1 MSRNRGATPYSCAPI
16 GRPKSLVGRGLDVFF
31 RRRIGGT
38 ACSTGGGGA
47 TTYGGYYELSWDGR
61 ERPSDFRLL
70 RGVFAPTYQVAV
82 PAMVVCTSGRSVVL
96 AMEKS
101 SR

>member
-1 MSRNRGATPYSCAPI
+1 MSRNRGATPYSWRQSAVP
-16 GRPKSLVGRGLDVFF
+16 SHWWAEVWMVFF

-82 PAMVVCTSGRSVVL
+82 PVMVVCTSGRSVVL

>member
-1 MSRNRGATPYSCAPI
+1 MSRNRGATPYSWRQSAVP
-16 GRPKSLVGRGLDVFF
+16 SHWWAEVWMFF
-31 RRRIGGT
+31 
-38 ACSTGGGGA
+38 SGGGLGEPRARPGAAA

-70 RGVFAPTYQVAV
+70 RGVFAPTYQVTV